1 MSLCKWDSVSGWCT
15 GDERKERSQSWG
27 CPFPSARASPTALTS
42 VPTYLSLSPELLPS
56 LGSSLLNS
64 CQSALVSFPGKVQPR
79 AETAQLNER
88 QRWPQRPWQDGLFW
102 PPTTLHE
109 PGRSFF
115 RSDPR
120 RSPGGTSDHCP
131 RDHSSLQHKQV
142 MVNKRVFVQYP
153 HRVPFHLADTIS
165 VAGPLQLSYISFQ
178 SFHVQPAFSAPQFSQ
193 PAHFPQKPR
202 GRRPKPQG
210 IWPAYPGLVIQ
221 PPMHGAPGPVFSNPG
236 ILPTVYPN
244 QSYPIP
250 YFTSI
255 PGGLHPSRVI
265 TVSGIVLP
273 NAKRFDINLRCGS
286 NIAFHL
292 NPRFDENTVVRNTQI
307 KGRWGLEERRL
318 SVKMPFRQGQ
328 SFLVAIICEG
338 HCYRVTVDGH
348 HLLEYAH
355 RLTDLRAINHLE
367 VAGDLQLTHVQT

>member
-178 SFHVQPAFSAPQFSQ
+178 
-193 PAHFPQKPR
+193 
-202 GRRPKPQG
+202 PQG
-210 IWPAYPGLVIQ
+210 IWPAYPGLV
-221 PPMHGAPGPVFSNPG
+221 NPG

>member
-221 PPMHGAPGPVFSNPG
+221 PPMHGAPGPVFSVRLK
-236 ILPTVYPN
+236 ILEHSQRRVLLLQPEENSLKSQKSWNTAYSVPQPKLSN
-244 QSYPIP
+244 SL
-250 YFTSI
+250 FH
-255 PGGLHPSRVI
+255 LHP
-265 TVSGIVLP
+265 
-273 NAKRFDINLRCGS
+273 
-286 NIAFHL
+286 
-292 NPRFDENTVVRNTQI
+292 
-307 KGRWGLEERRL
+307 RRAA
-318 SVKMPFRQGQ
+318 PIQ
-328 SFLVAIICEG
+328 
-338 HCYRVTVDGH
+338 GH
-348 HLLEYAH
+348 HCVRHCPAQ
-355 RLTDLRAINHLE
+355 R
-367 VAGDLQLTHVQT
+367 

>member
-131 RDHSSLQHKQV
+131 RDHSSLQHKQ
-142 MVNKRVFVQYP
+142 
-153 HRVPFHLADTIS
+153 
-165 VAGPLQLSYISFQ
+165 
-178 SFHVQPAFSAPQFSQ
+178 
-193 PAHFPQKPR
+193 
-202 GRRPKPQG
+202 PQG

-221 PPMHGAPGPVFSNPG
+221 PPMHGAPGPVFSVRLK
-236 ILPTVYPN
+236 ILEHSQRRVLLLQPEENSLKSQKSWNTAYSVP
-244 QSYPIP
+244 QPKLC
-250 YFTSI
+250 
-255 PGGLHPSRVI
+255 GLHPSRVI

>member
-131 RDHSSLQHKQV
+131 RDHSSLQHKQ
-142 MVNKRVFVQYP
+142 
-153 HRVPFHLADTIS
+153 
-165 VAGPLQLSYISFQ
+165 
-178 SFHVQPAFSAPQFSQ
+178 
-193 PAHFPQKPR
+193 
-202 GRRPKPQG
+202 PQG
-210 IWPAYPGLVIQ
+210 IWPAYPGLV
-221 PPMHGAPGPVFSNPG
+221 NPG